1 MTDACERVISPL
13 YPAYQNPAVTT
24 SPRDVERAIAEML
37 ASKKSLA
44 RPVLILNGYHGWSGL
59 AYSHRDRLAT
69 LTSKNRDDFLAVSY
83 AFATD
88 IIDASTRV
96 LNAVQERWADAN
108 GNVPQLDVLG
118 ISMGG
123 LVARWCAMSPDAR
136 AKLPVVAGQRGGR
149 SGSTPRLQLDIARL
163 FTFASPHRG
172 AILADKIAPDP
183 AGQAM
188 KTDSKFV
195 AAMND
200 EEVVRQTRIG
210 EMICYTQLRDTW
222 VGARNT
228 SPPGV
233 HPCWVDGP
241 PLFAHFTAAR
251 NPIVFAD
258 VARQLRNEPRL
269 MSANAHSE
277 PPSM

>member
-1 MTDACERVISPL
+1 
-13 YPAYQNPAVTT
+13 
-24 SPRDVERAIAEML
+24 ML

-59 AYSHRDRLAT
+59 AYSHRDRLAQ
-69 LTSKNRDDFLAVSY
+69 LTSKNKDDFLAVSY

-88 IIDASTRV
+88 IVDAATQV
-96 LNAVQERWADAN
+96 LNAMQERWGDAH
-108 GNVPQLDVLG
+108 GRLPQVDVLG

-123 LVARWCAMSPDAR
+123 LVARWCAMTPEAR
-136 AKLPVVAGQRGGR
+136 AKLPAVSGQRGGR
-149 SGSTPRLQLDIARL
+149 SGSIPQISLDVARL

-188 KTDSKFV
+188 KTNSPFV
-195 AAMND
+195 AALND
-200 EEVVRQTRIG
+200 AAALQSTRIN

-222 VGARNT
+222 VGAKNT
-228 SPPGV
+228 APPGV

-258 VARQLRNEPRL
+258 VARQLRGEPRL
-269 MSANAHSE
+269 LSTAAHSE
-277 PPSM
+277 PPCM